1 MNNLSVGMQKVQGL
15 EKLNNGALDKF
26 LLESFSTENKPHI
39 TQTHL
44 CGLEDENR
52 MFAMQT
58 SHLER
63 VQQLSNVVDS
73 APFV

>member
-26 LLESFSTENKPHI
+26 LLEPFSTKNESHI

-44 CGLEDENR
+44 RGLEDKNS
-52 MFAMQT
+52 MLAMRT

-63 VQQLSNVVDS
+63 V
-73 APFV
+73 